1 MELREFRG
9 ADSVPPRLS
18 INGTEIP
25 PTVIDWK
32 SPDVGETLR
41 DDSRNL
47 TELPSLKIARTFNV
61 EIGSPLEPAA
71 LELSIFRGGMSEI
84 DPAGSPDDVVDLETS
99 GLVVKR
105 KSSGERAY
113 SIDRSSASITGSVVI
128 GIFVQYYADPTLSQ
142 ERFTNS
148 IGWVFSL
155 DP

>member
-1 MELREFRG
+1 M
-9 ADSVPPRLS
+9 
-18 INGTEIP
+18 
-25 PTVIDWK
+25 
-32 SPDVGETLR
+32 R